1 MGMSIKDKKFY
12 KLNYDVLYRGV
23 INATHVG

>member
-12 KLNYDVLYRGV
+12 KMNYDVLCRGV
-23 INATHVG
+23 INATQVG